1 MERRRAGNSPKRINH
16 FIFSIRQ
23 MSATVLAEIDVQKIT
38 PFKDLLKSVKTLTTH
53 THLSFFYNASSE
65 QWMLM
70 ENTKGHNFFSVCVG
84 DHDGFFKSSVGPHAR
99 HYFSEQRMS
108 IEASTLKVIT
118 EGLSEGTECKF
129 LLCADD
135 SNSYTLKEKGG
146 VEIQRFFC
154 SISSPHDSTRIRF
167 PPTSTYALFE
177 LKPSI
182 LKTMVEKLKKGYTA
196 KDMPL
201 CTVILLINEG
211 HFEMQWYMGDNNTGR
226 DRVKV
231 LVPLD
236 LKLEFKCT
244 AARLVECKLALCGGI
259 STKNDHPLSV
269 KLSKDLMRL
278 SSTPKSIFIPSK
290 KQKPTTNR
298 KQPPTKKVRSRG
310 GLFASTQSKINISAF
325 ANTTGKRPSITTI
338 EKEVQKEGIVEYWMC
353 SIEEEAQ

>member
-1 MERRRAGNSPKRINH
+1 
-16 FIFSIRQ
+16 

-38 PFKDLLKSVKTLTTH
+38 PFKDLLKSIKTLTTH
-53 THLSFFYNASSE
+53 THLSFFYNVDSE

-70 ENTKGHNFFSVCVG
+70 ENTKGHNFFSICVG
-84 DHDGFFKSSVGPHAR
+84 DHDGIFKSSIGPHAK

-154 SISSPHDSTRIRF
+154 SISSPHDPTRIRF
-167 PPTSTYALFE
+167 RPTSTYALFE
-177 LKPSI
+177 LKPSV
-182 LKTMVEKLKKGYTA
+182 LKTMVEKLKKGYLA

-211 HFEMQWYMGDNNTGR
+211 HFEMQWYMGDKNTGR

-236 LKLEFKCT
+236 LRLEFKCT
-244 AARLVECKLALCGGI
+244 AARLVECKLALCGGT
-259 STKNDHPLSV
+259 STKNDRPISI

-278 SSTPKSIFIPSK
+278 SSTPKNIFLPQPK
-290 KQKPTTNR
+290 PQKQKPTTKR
-298 KQPPTKKVRSRG
+298 KQQTQPPKQPPTKKTRSRG
-310 GLFASTQSKINISAF
+310 GLLPSTQSKINVSAF
-325 ANTTGKRPSITTI
+325 ANTTGKRTPQTSITTI
-338 EKEVQKEGIVEYWMC
+338 EKEPQKEGVIEYWMC
-353 SIEEEAQ
+353 SIEEEEEEAQ